1 MKVSRF
7 ELEAPAPK
15 ERAPRQRTEQ
25 EPRAEARAP
34 SQDWEDDQRT
44 EEMEE
49 PGYGHGV

>member
-15 ERAPRQRTEQ
+15 ERAPGTRTEADV
-25 EPRAEARAP
+25 RAEARAAK
-34 SQDWEDDQRT
+34 DGEEDQRSEDT
-44 EEMEE
+44 EE